1 MRNLIG
7 TLFLGFSLILTGC
20 ARDNLSPFSPR
31 AEQRIQNQGKIE
43 SIKTTQDSIMREV
56 GQIRSEI
63 SGNNNKSMNSSGTAN
78 SSNAGV
84 QILSGDGALI
94 VLFGL
99 GALAI
104 LGGTAAFY
112 HSKAT
117 KAEKTAEIFAQQIA
131 LHNNPN
137 LDDGVLLAA
146 MNSNVEDHVYAM
158 LVKQQN
164 VLGRRQ
170 SIS

>member
-1 MRNLIG
+1 MRNFIG
-7 TLFLGFSLILTGC
+7 LLFLGFSLVLTGC

-43 SIKTTQDSIMREV
+43 AIKTAQDSIVREV
-56 GQIRSEI
+56 GQIRAEI

-112 HSKAT
+112 HTKAK

-131 LHNNPN
+131 LYNNPS
-137 LDDGVLLAA
+137 LDNGVLLAA
-146 MNSNVEDHVYAM
+146 MHSPVEEHVYSM

-170 SIS
+170 SMS